1 MIGMK
6 KTICCLE
13 PVLAPY
19 SIPRFKAM
27 QLMRGDYSVHVMALS
42 AREQLREQLQEWG
55 RQRADLGFDYVE
67 AVPEKT
73 VESLTSQEQTERVIQ
88 WLNGLDP
95 AAVVI
100 SGYFYAGMR
109 AAARWTRQHKRLSIY
124 IGDSQ
129 WGDRRR
135 NPLKEWVKGWWTR
148 RHYDAAFA
156 AGERTAAYLQMMGFP
171 REKIWTGFDVVDNQ
185 VFSTGAAIARRDLAV
200 LRARLQLPERFFLFV
215 GRFSPEKNLT
225 RLVEAYAS
233 YRRTAGSNAWG
244 LVLAGGGPQEPLL
257 RQKVE
262 GIPGVVFAGS
272 HRSDQLALY
281 YGLASCLILPSVS
294 ETWGL
299 VVNEAMAAGLP
310 VIVSHRCGCV
320 PELVRHGLNGY
331 VVDPFDIDG
340 MAQTM
345 AVMSST
351 LVNLESMGEMS
362 RRLVALYTPETW
374 AKSLADCIDR
384 TAANSR
390 QRVNAEVTNMS
401 GSFQPEKQPS

>member
-1 MIGMK
+1 MK
-6 KTICCLE
+6 MTVCCLE

-19 SIPRFKAM
+19 SVPRFKAF
-27 QLMRGDYSVHVMALS
+27 QSLRPDYSVRVMALS
-42 AREQLREQLQEWG
+42 AREQMREWG
-55 RQRADLGFDYVE
+55 ICKDDLGFDYVE
-67 AVPEKT
+67 AFPEKN
-73 VESLTSQEQTERVIQ
+73 VESLDSRAQAERVFQ
-88 WLNGLDP
+88 WLNALDP

-100 SGYFYAGMR
+100 SGYFYSGMR
-109 AAARWTRQHKRLSIY
+109 AAARWTRQRKRLSIY

-135 NPLKEWVKGWWTR
+135 NPVKEWVKGWWAR

-156 AGERTAAYLQMMGFP
+156 AGERAAAYLQKMGFP

-185 VFSTGAAIARRDLAV
+185 VFSAGAAVARQDAAA
-200 LRARLQLPERFFLFV
+200 LRGRLNLPERFFLFV
-215 GRFSPEKNLT
+215 GRFSPEKNLP

-233 YRRTAGSNAWG
+233 YRRTAKSDAWG
-244 LVLAGGGPQEPLL
+244 LILVGGGPQEKLL
-257 RQKVE
+257 QQQVQ

-272 HRSDQLALY
+272 HRADQLGLY

-320 PELVRHGLNGY
+320 AELVRHGLNGY
-331 VVDPFDIDG
+331 VVDPFDSEG
-340 MAQTM
+340 MAQVMT
-345 AVMSST
+345 VMSST
-351 LVNLESMGEMS
+351 LVDIASMGEIS
-362 RRLVALYTPETW
+362 RRIMALYTPETW

-384 TAANSR
+384 TAASCR
-390 QRVNAEVTNMS
+390 QRVEAEATNMS
-401 GSFQPEKQPS
+401 GSLQHEKQPI

>member
-1 MIGMK
+1 MK
-6 KTICCLE
+6 TTICCLE

-19 SIPRFKAM
+19 SIPRFAALQAM
-27 QLMRGDYSVHVMALS
+27 RSDYSVHVLALS
-42 AREQLREQLQEWG
+42 AREQLRDQLQGWG
-55 RQRADLGFDYVE
+55 IRKEDLGFDYAE
-67 AVPEKT
+67 AFPEKT
-73 VESLTSQEQTERVIQ
+73 VESLYGREQAARVHQ
-88 WLNGLDP
+88 WLDGLDP

-100 SGYFYAGMR
+100 SGYFYSGMR

-135 NPLKEWVKGWWTR
+135 NPVKEWIKGWWAR

-171 REKIWTGFDVVDNQ
+171 REKIWTGFDVVDNN
-185 VFSTGAAIARRDLAV
+185 VFSSGAAVARQDAAA
-200 LRARLQLPERFFLFV
+200 LRMRLNLPEKFFLFV

-233 YRRTAGSNAWG
+233 YRRTAGSKAWG
-244 LVLAGGGPQEPLL
+244 FVLVGGGPQEELL
-257 RQKVE
+257 RQHTQ

-272 HRSDQLALY
+272 HRSDQLALF
-281 YGLASCLILPSVS
+281 YGLASCLMLPSVS

-299 VVNEAMAAGLP
+299 VVNEALAAGLP
-310 VIVSHRCGCV
+310 VMVSHRCGCV

-331 VVDPFDIDG
+331 VVNPFDIDG

-345 AVMSST
+345 AVLSST
-351 LVNLESMGEMS
+351 VVNLEAMGEIS
-362 RRLVALYTPETW
+362 RQLVALYTPETW

-384 TAANSR
+384 IAASHRYRVHAEAANLSS
-390 QRVNAEVTNMS
+390 A
-401 GSFQPEKQPS
+401 FQPEKQPS